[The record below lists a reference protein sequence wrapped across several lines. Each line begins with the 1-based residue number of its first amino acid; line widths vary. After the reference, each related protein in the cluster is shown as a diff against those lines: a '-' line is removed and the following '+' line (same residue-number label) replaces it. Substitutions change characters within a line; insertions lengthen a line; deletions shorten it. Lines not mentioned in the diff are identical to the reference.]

1 MCSSLSFAFL
11 SFLCQ
16 MSIGHNHPP
25 FGFQHGCS
33 LLYACWAVLLANVQT
48 RSHVSVKS
56 KKHFFQLKVRIE
68 KNNPAMISNFPLYRP
83 TALHPSRSD
92 PSILTIHLPL
102 LALNVLG
109 RILFQLQHTLF
120 FIQRLAV
127 HSFHPIRSTLCPSN
141 R

>member
-48 RSHVSVKS
+48 SSHVSVKS

-83 TALHPSRSD
+83 TALHT
-92 PSILTIHLPL
+92 LTIRPICVYTTFGSQLFGPHSRPTLTPFLYTEVISPQFSPNSVDGTPFKPL
-102 LALNVLG
+102 
-109 RILFQLQHTLF
+109 
-120 FIQRLAV
+120 
-127 HSFHPIRSTLCPSN
+127 S
-141 R
+141 